1 MEYKEPTRATE
12 RMGSVNE
19 CEKNKECNEST
30 GVQLRRDSLQG
41 QYEKKKKK
49 KRHQDVL
56 AVCFYTEVHKQMR
69 QPPADR

>member
-1 MEYKEPTRATE
+1 MEYKESTRATE
-12 RMGSVNE
+12 RMGSENE
-19 CEKNKECNEST
+19 CDKNKECNEST
-30 GVQLRRDSLQG
+30 GAQLRLDSLQG
-41 QYEKKKKK
+41 KYEKKK